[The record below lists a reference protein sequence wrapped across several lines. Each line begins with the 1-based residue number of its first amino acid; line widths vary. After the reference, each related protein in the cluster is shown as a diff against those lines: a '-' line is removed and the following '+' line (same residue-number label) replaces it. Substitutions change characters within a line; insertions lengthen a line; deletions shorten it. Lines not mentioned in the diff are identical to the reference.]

1 MYRKDFIIY
10 KNVLKRTADET
21 NSEALKYQFIYAPH
35 IKYLLISSI
44 VASGKQ
50 LSKHH

>member
-1 MYRKDFIIY
+1 MYKRDFIIY
-10 KNVLKRTADET
+10 ENVFADET

-44 VASGKQ
+44 VTSDKQ
-50 LSKHH
+50 APLKTKN